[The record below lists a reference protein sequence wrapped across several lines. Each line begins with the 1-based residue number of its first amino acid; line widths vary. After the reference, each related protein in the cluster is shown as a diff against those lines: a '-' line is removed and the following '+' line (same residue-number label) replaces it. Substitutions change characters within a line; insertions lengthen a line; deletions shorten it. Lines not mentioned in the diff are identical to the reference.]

1 MHIGQ
6 FHMNKA
12 QLIFIPKNSNKYVMH
27 DLGYKG
33 DLSTMSQY
41 FSLVI
46 LPRHASSKQDC
57 TKTCL
62 ELPSPTVW

>member
-1 MHIGQ
+1 
-6 FHMNKA
+6 MNKA

-41 FSLVI
+41 LSLVM